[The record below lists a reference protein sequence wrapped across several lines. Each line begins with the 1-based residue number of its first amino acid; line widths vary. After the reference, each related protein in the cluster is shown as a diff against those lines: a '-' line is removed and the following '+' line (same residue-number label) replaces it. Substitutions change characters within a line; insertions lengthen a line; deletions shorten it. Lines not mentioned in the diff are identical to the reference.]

1 MLVKNH
7 LSKIVILCVA
17 GMAFLTQPVQSY
29 ESGLE
34 FGLPAVGTVNVR
46 TNDTTLW
53 IIRPQQYIHEAINFN
68 YPPKK
73 DVEVSPPDGATIMIS
88 SVPVIIQNQVTKDI
102 FTANIPN
109 DRGGYSTV
117 MLQKSG
123 DRFIELPGA
132 MYPKFPLITQ

>member
-7 LSKIVILCVA
+7 LSKIVILCVV

-34 FGLPAVGTVNVR
+34 FGLPAVGTVTVR
-46 TNDTTLW
+46 TNATRLW
-53 IIRPQQYIHEAINFN
+53 ITRLQQDILETINFN
-68 YPPKK
+68 YPSKK

-109 DRGGYSTV
+109 DRGGY
-117 MLQKSG
+117 
-123 DRFIELPGA
+123 
-132 MYPKFPLITQ
+132 

>member
-1 MLVKNH
+1 MIVKSH
-7 LSKIVILCVA
+7 LSKIVILGMA

-34 FGLPAVGTVNVR
+34 FALPAVGTVALG
-46 TNDTTLW
+46 TNAPTFW
-53 IIRPQQYIHEAINFN
+53 ITGLPKYNHEAINFN

-73 DVEVSPPDGATIMIS
+73 DVEAPLPDGATIMIS

-132 MYPKFPLITQ
+132 MYSKFPLITQ

>member
-34 FGLPAVGTVNVR
+34 FGLPAVGTVTVR
-46 TNDTTLW
+46 TNATRLW
-53 IIRPQQYIHEAINFN
+53 ITRLQQDILETINFN
-68 YPPKK
+68 YPSKK

-88 SVPVIIQNQVTKDI
+88 SVPVIIQNQVSKNI

-123 DRFIELPGA
+123 NRFIELPGEFLPDF
-132 MYPKFPLITQ
+132 Y